1 MKQPNPKPT
10 DHYSPRNVEKFLRE
24 NFTDNQVMRYRLTG
38 LIAGVREQAY
48 QQGRKDALNGRIVE
62 NVILK
67 SVITEDVVMQGETV

>member
-1 MKQPNPKPT
+1 MKQSNPKPT

-38 LIAGVREQAY
+38 LIAGVRDQAY
-48 QQGRKDALNGRIVE
+48 QQGRNDALNGRIVE